1 MESTPYIIWI
11 MKVYKACDVIL
22 FATAR
27 YIGLTYH
34 ETVVWLWC
42 VIWPLYTILIT
53 VCYFYV
59 LGKLRATLSNIKRPQ

>member
-1 MESTPYIIWI
+1 MTFKQWYMQVYLDFDDLFIISA
-11 MKVYKACDVIL
+11 KALGI
-22 FATAR
+22 
-27 YIGLTYH
+27 TYH
-34 ETVVWLWC
+34 EFVLLSLC